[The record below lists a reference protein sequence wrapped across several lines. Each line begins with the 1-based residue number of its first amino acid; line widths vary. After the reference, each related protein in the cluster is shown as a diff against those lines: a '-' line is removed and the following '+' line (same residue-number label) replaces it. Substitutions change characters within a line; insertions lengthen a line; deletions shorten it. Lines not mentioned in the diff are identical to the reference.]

1 MVSREMKIKAVERI
15 GDKVRLIDQTKL
27 PIELV
32 YRTIDDYREII
43 GSIKRL
49 EVRGAPAIG
58 ITAAYALAVAVKQAK
73 DGSPA
78 TIKRLADEIKAARP
92 TAVNLFWAVDRAV
105 TAVLADESWDYHA
118 VVERLWQEAEAIHE
132 EDRQMCRRIGEFG
145 STLIQDGDGILTHCN
160 TGALATGG
168 IGTALGVVY
177 TCRDQGKRNAV
188 YADETRP
195 LLQGSRLTA
204 WELQQEG
211 IDVTLICDNMAAV
224 LMKQGKVKH
233 VIVGAD
239 RIARN
244 GDTANKIG
252 TYGLAVVAYHHHVP
266 FYVAAPMST
275 FDDATDSGRM
285 IVIEERSA
293 EEITNGFGKPTA
305 PTGIKVYSPAF
316 DVTPHELI
324 SCYITDTGIRPGG
337 WLEAE

>member
-1 MVSREMKIKAVERI
+1 MKIKSIERV
-15 GDKVRLIDQTKL
+15 GNSVRLIDQTKL
-27 PIELV
+27 PEQLV
-32 YRTIDDYREII
+32 YRTLDDYREII
-43 GSIKRL
+43 GAIRRL
-49 EVRGAPAIG
+49 EIRGAPAIG
-58 ITAAYALAVAVKQAK
+58 IAAAYALAIAVRQTK

-78 TIKRLADEIKAARP
+78 TVKRLADEIKAARP
-92 TAVNLFWAVDRAV
+92 TAVNLFWAVDRAAA
-105 TAVLADESWDYHA
+105 TATSEDGWDFRAVAD
-118 VVERLWQEAEAIHE
+118 RLWREAEKIHN
-132 EDRQMCRRIGEFG
+132 EDHQMCAQIGQFG
-145 STLIQDGDGILTHCN
+145 ADLIQDGNGILTHCN

-177 TCRDQGKRNAV
+177 TCRDQGKRIRV

-224 LMKQGKVKH
+224 LMRQGKINH
-233 VIVGAD
+233 VIIGAD

-252 TYGLAVVAYHHHVP
+252 TYGLAVLANHHGIP

-275 FDDATDSGRM
+275 FDESTATGRQ
-285 IVIEERSA
+285 IIIEERGA
-293 EEITNGFGKPTA
+293 DEVTNGFGKRTA
-305 PTGIKVYSPAF
+305 PEGVKVYSPAF

-324 SCYITDTGIRPGG
+324 SCYITDSGIRPGG
-337 WLEAE
+337 RMEAQ